1 MSTVKELI
9 FLASTKTFFS
19 RELAGG
25 LLCGGGFI
33 GGAGFTNGPM
43 SVFGS
48 RGEREGGIGESFC
61 KLFFLLSLSTPKF
74 THAFVFCTVI
84 SLHTF

>member
-19 RELAGG
+19 SELAGG

-61 KLFFLLSLSTPKF
+61 KFFFSFFYL
-74 THAFVFCTVI
+74 
-84 SLHTF
+84 